1 MGSGRLAEQAPG
13 ADVVIDAVDGVVD
26 ATLLRLFEMGLV
38 PGTPVTVTRRAP
50 LGGPLEVTVRG
61 TRLVLRQADARAF
74 VVRTDGRAATMTTT
88 TVGTGPDAGS
98 GAGSVGRG
106 RR

>member
-13 ADVVIDAVDGVVD
+13 VDVVIDAVDGVVD

-38 PGTPVTVTRRAP
+38 PGTTVQVTRRAAW
-50 LGGPLEVTVRG
+50 GGPLEVRVRG
-61 TRLVLRQADARAF
+61 TRLVLRRDDARAF
-74 VVRTDGRAATMTTT
+74 VVRACSPEGGGDHA
-88 TVGTGPDAGS
+88 
-98 GAGSVGRG
+98 RG